1 MKSSCPIAP
10 TGKNGRAGME
20 ILFQHVQK
28 HESKKEDEMAEYQSR
43 LRELEDKLAQL
54 MRLQKAEDAASKQLA
69 IPNLPQ

>member
-1 MKSSCPIAP
+1 
-10 TGKNGRAGME
+10 ME